1 MMNRQKADNIC
12 GMIKLDETT
21 LKLVDGVLTAVTT
34 TEIGEV
40 IKAPCGGFKLD
51 GSVFGIDKGRRYSVI
66 TRAGETAS
74 GVNLNVC
81 GEIEFD
87 AAAFEITR
95 DKGDIV
101 LSLKVKAVEPPKE
114 DDKKEDSEEDKNEEN
129 S

>member
-1 MMNRQKADNIC
+1 MMNRQKADNLC

-21 LKLVDGVLTAVTT
+21 LKLVNGVLTAATT
-34 TEIGEV
+34 TEVGEV

-51 GSVFGIDKGRRYSVI
+51 SNVFGIDKGRRYTVI

-95 DKGDIV
+95 DKNDIV
-101 LSLKVKAVEPPKE
+101 LSLKKAAEPSKDDGE
-114 DDKKEDSEEDKNEEN
+114 DEKGDNGDEGEGN

>member
-1 MMNRQKADNIC
+1 MMNKQKADNIC

-21 LKLVDGVLTAVTT
+21 LKLVDGVLTTVAT
-34 TEIGEV
+34 TEVGEV

-51 GSVFGIDKGRRYSVI
+51 GNVFGIDEGRRYTVI

-95 DKGDIV
+95 NKSDIV
-101 LSLKVKAVEPPKE
+101 LSLKAKVVPPKE
-114 DDKKEDSEEDKNEEN
+114 DDKDDEEKGDENEGDS
-129 S
+129 

>member
-1 MMNRQKADNIC
+1 M
-12 GMIKLDETT
+12 E
-21 LKLVDGVLTAVTT
+21 DGN
-34 TEIGEV
+34 
-40 IKAPCGGFKLD
+40 
-51 GSVFGIDKGRRYSVI
+51 VFGIDKGRRYTVI

-87 AAAFEITR
+87 AAVFEVTR

-101 LSLKVKAVEPPKE
+101 LRLKEVAEPPEE
-114 DDKKEDSEEDKNEEN
+114 DDKGETEEN

>member
-21 LKLVDGVLTAVTT
+21 LKLVDGVLTNATATKV
-34 TEIGEV
+34 GEV
-40 IKAPCGGFKLD
+40 ITAPCGGFKLD
-51 GSVFGIDKGRRYSVI
+51 GNVFGIDKGRRYTVI

-87 AAAFEITR
+87 AAAFEIIR

-101 LSLKVKAVEPPKE
+101 LSLKAKAVEPPKE
-114 DDKKEDSEEDKNEEN
+114 DGKGDEETNDEEDS
-129 S
+129 